1 LSLKEI
7 EPDVVL
13 NPISHKFLMKMNG
26 TKSLRNPKN
35 PSKDQTRDSKFLKK
49 PLKKPLKK
57 RGIKLDK
64 TLNPIKGSF

>member
-35 PSKDQTRDSKFLKK
+35 PSKDQTRDSIKK
-49 PLKKPLKK
+49 QKPLKK
-57 RGIKLDK
+57 RGYKIGQ
-64 TLNPIKGSF
+64 NPKPY